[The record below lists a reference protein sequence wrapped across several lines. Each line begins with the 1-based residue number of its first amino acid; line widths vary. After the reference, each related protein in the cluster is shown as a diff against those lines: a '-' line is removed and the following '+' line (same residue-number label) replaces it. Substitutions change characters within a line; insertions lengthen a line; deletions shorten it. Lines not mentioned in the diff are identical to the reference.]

1 MRKLHDATDLSKLSH
16 VSAKDLQ
23 DFVAALNDIR
33 LNDVGSRKVVVA
45 IGTGG
50 TIAMRITDDGQWV
63 PDLNFDGVMDH
74 ASPLLKEHFLI
85 KGFDAFSIDSSQ
97 MNYSHTRDLAI
108 CLSYIWQNID
118 IHIAGFL
125 VLHGTDTMTYSS
137 AAVSLMMG
145 QGLPFSVCFT
155 GAQKPIQE
163 PINDAATNLRNALY
177 TLEAL
182 YENNMAEVVVVMGDM
197 AVLGTSSE
205 KIDDS
210 QANAFEAPLHKY
222 VARFNRLD
230 YPIKLAGWLKPKRSE
245 IFAPRIWDGDYSH
258 TLVVKSHLGLCPD
271 TIARQVTDEQI
282 KAVILYS
289 YGGNTVYEPIFE
301 AIMPIAKKKNM
312 PVFVVSPVNAELRAT
327 YVSAHKMI
335 EQGVVPLYM
344 TLSAALAKI
353 EIALCLHSKDM
364 KALANFMQE
373 SYVGEVPSTESRYIA
388 EKH

>member
-1 MRKLHDATDLSKLSH
+1 MNNLHDAADLSKLTH
-16 VSAKDLQ
+16 VSAEALKS
-23 DFVAALNDIR
+23 FVAELNDIR
-33 LNDVGSRKVVVA
+33 LNDVGSKKVVVA

-50 TIAMRITDDGQWV
+50 TIAMRITDKGEWV
-63 PDLNFDGVMDH
+63 PDLDFEGIMDY
-74 ASPLLKEHFLI
+74 AIPQLKEHFLV

-137 AAVSLMMG
+137 AAISLMMG

-163 PINDAATNLRNALY
+163 PINDATANLRNALY

-182 YENNMAEVVVVMGDM
+182 YENNMAEIVVVMGDM

-205 KIDDS
+205 KVDDS

-230 YPIKLAGWLKPKRSE
+230 YPVKLAKWLNPKRAE
-245 IFAPRIWDGDYSH
+245 VFAPRIWEEDYSH
-258 TLVVKSHLGLCPD
+258 TLVVKSHLGLCPK
-271 TIARQVTDEQI
+271 TIARQVADEQI

-289 YGGNTVYEPIFE
+289 YGGNTIYEAIFE
-301 AIMPIAKKKNM
+301 TIMPLAKKKNM

-335 EQGVVPLYM
+335 EQGVTPLYM

-353 EIALCLHSKDM
+353 EIALCLHAKDR
-364 KALANFMQE
+364 KALAAFMQE
-373 SYVGEVPSTESRYIA
+373 NYVGEVPSAESRYIA
-388 EKH
+388 EKR